1 MRIGYRFKKY
11 SEGVRVRRPDAD
23 DSLVTVRSR
32 PLHHQILA
40 VNAVLVIAAVLAA
53 SVAAQLD
60 LGQLHERRQFLVFVA
75 AILATVLVNGVVL
88 RRRFA
93 PLSQLIATM
102 ERVDLASPGVRADT
116 DGADSADVVRLRD
129 AFNRML
135 DRLEHERGSGAS
147 AVLRAQEAERA
158 RLARDLHDEANQALT
173 GVLLRLQAM
182 AHDAPPA
189 LALELRETQA
199 VATQAMQELLHLARE
214 LRPTALDDHGLE
226 AALRTQVERFGR
238 QAGIEASLDL
248 AAGLDDAMDAD
259 AQLVT
264 YRVVQ
269 EGLSNVAR
277 HAQASEVHVEVR
289 RREGRA
295 VVRVVDDGRG
305 IAPGA
310 PTGLGLAG
318 MRERALLAGG
328 RLTVISA
335 PGAGT
340 TVELTIGETKPSVP
354 PPQPPRTPIVVAA
367 PTR

>member
-1 MRIGYRFKKY
+1 MRGR
-11 SEGVRVRRPDAD
+11 A
-23 DSLVTVRSR
+23 
-32 PLHHQILA
+32 LHHQILA
-40 VNAVLVIAAVLAA
+40 VNAALVVAAVLAA

-60 LGQLHERRQFLVFVA
+60 FSQAPESRQFLVLAA
-75 AILATVLVNGVVL
+75 AILATVLVNGIVL

-93 PLSQLIATM
+93 PLEELTATM
-102 ERVDLASPGVRADT
+102 ERVDLATPGVRASAMA
-116 DGADSADVVRLRD
+116 ADSEDVVRLRE

-135 DRLEHERGSGAS
+135 DRVEQERSAGAS

-182 AHDAPPA
+182 AQGAPPE
-189 LALELRETQA
+189 LAAELRDTQE

-214 LRPTALDDHGLE
+214 LRPTALDDHGLQ

-238 QAGIEASLDL
+238 QARVAATLDL

-269 EGLSNVAR
+269 EALSNVTR
-277 HAQASEVHVEVR
+277 HAHARSVHVEVR
-289 RREGRA
+289 RRDGRA

-305 IAPGA
+305 IDPHAPR
-310 PTGLGLAG
+310 GLGLAG

-328 RLTVISA
+328 SLAVLST
-335 PGAGT
+335 PGVGT
-340 TVELTIGETKPSVP
+340 TVELTIGDRRPSVP
-354 PPQPPRTPIVVAA
+354 PPAPPRHGLIGEAVGS
-367 PTR
+367 

>member
-1 MRIGYRFKKY
+1 MRGR
-11 SEGVRVRRPDAD
+11 A
-23 DSLVTVRSR
+23 
-32 PLHHQILA
+32 LHHQILA
-40 VNAVLVIAAVLAA
+40 VNAALVVAAVLAA

-60 LGQLHERRQFLVFVA
+60 FAEVTESRQFLVLAA
-75 AILATVLVNGVVL
+75 AILATVLVNGIVL

-93 PLSQLIATM
+93 PLEELIATM
-102 ERVDLASPGVRADT
+102 ERVDLATPGVRASAMA
-116 DGADSADVVRLRD
+116 ADSEDVVRLRE

-135 DRLEHERGSGAS
+135 GRVEQERSAGAS

-182 AHDAPPA
+182 MHDAPPE
-189 LALELRETQA
+189 LAAELRDTQE

-214 LRPTALDDHGLE
+214 LRPTALDDHGLQ

-238 QAGIEASLDL
+238 QARIAATLDL

-269 EGLSNVAR
+269 EALSNVAR
-277 HAQASEVHVEVR
+277 HAHARSVHVEVGR
-289 RREGRA
+289 RDGRA
-295 VVRVVDDGRG
+295 VVRIVDDGRG
-305 IAPGA
+305 IDPSAPR
-310 PTGLGLAG
+310 GLGLAG

-328 RLTVISA
+328 SLAVLST
-335 PGAGT
+335 PGLGT
-340 TVELTIGETKPSVP
+340 TVELAIGETRPSVP
-354 PPQPPRTPIVVAA
+354 PPAPPRHPLVVEAVA
-367 PTR
+367 S

>member
-1 MRIGYRFKKY
+1 MYPV
-11 SEGVRVRRPDAD
+11 SMSRRA
-23 DSLVTVRSR
+23 
-32 PLHHQILA
+32 LHQQILA
-40 VNAVLVIAAVLAA
+40 VNAVLVVTAVLAA
-53 SVAAQLD
+53 SVAARLD
-60 LGQLHERRQFLVFVA
+60 LGQSSETRQFLVLIA
-75 AILATVLVNGVVL
+75 AILATVLVNAMVL

-93 PLSQLIATM
+93 PLEELTETM
-102 ERVDLASPGVRADT
+102 ERVDLATPGIRADT
-116 DGADSADVVRLRD
+116 TQADSEDVVRLRE

-135 DRLEHERGSGAS
+135 DRLEQERVAGAS

-182 AHDAPPA
+182 AHDAPPE
-189 LALELRETQA
+189 LARELRETQD

-238 QAGIEASLDL
+238 QAGVVATLDL
-248 AAGLDDAMDAD
+248 AAGLDDAMDAE

-277 HAQASEVHVEVR
+277 HAEARAVHVEVR
-289 RREGRA
+289 RRGGRA

-305 IAPGA
+305 FAPGG

-328 RLTVISA
+328 TLRVMSA
-335 PGAGT
+335 PGFGT
-340 TVELTIGETKPSVP
+340 TVELAIGETRPSVAP
-354 PPQPPRTPIVVAA
+354 PA
-367 PTR
+367 PSRHPLVEALT

>member
-1 MRIGYRFKKY
+1 
-11 SEGVRVRRPDAD
+11 VRN
-23 DSLVTVRSR
+23 R

-53 SVAAQLD
+53 TVAAQLD
-60 LGQLHERRQFLVFVA
+60 LTQLNERRQFMVFIA

-93 PLSQLIATM
+93 PLEELIDTM
-102 ERVDLASPGVRADT
+102 ERVDLATPGIRADT
-116 DGADSADVVRLRD
+116 ASVDSADVVRLRD

-135 DRLEHERGSGAS
+135 DRLEQERSAAAS
-147 AVLRAQEAERA
+147 AVLGAQEAERA

-182 AHDAPPA
+182 THDAPAA
-189 LALELRETQA
+189 LAAELRETQA
-199 VATQAMQELLHLARE
+199 VATQAMEELLRLARE

-226 AALRTQVERFGR
+226 AALRSQVERFGR
-238 QAGIEASLDL
+238 QAGVAASLDL

-269 EGLSNVAR
+269 ESLSNVAR
-277 HAQASEVHVEVR
+277 HAAASRVHVEVR
-289 RREGRA
+289 RRDGRV
-295 VVRVVDDGRG
+295 VVRVVDDGCG
-305 IAPGA
+305 MVPGV
-310 PTGLGLAG
+310 PTGLGLPG

-328 RLTVISA
+328 RVSIVSA
-335 PGAGT
+335 PAQGT
-340 TVELTIGETKPSVP
+340 TVELTIGETSPSVP
-354 PPQPPRTPIVVAA
+354 PPRPPRVPFVEAA
-367 PTR
+367 AR

>member
-1 MRIGYRFKKY
+1 MSPR
-11 SEGVRVRRPDAD
+11 A
-23 DSLVTVRSR
+23 
-32 PLHHQILA
+32 LHHQILA
-40 VNAVLVIAAVLAA
+40 VNAALVMAAVLAA

-60 LGQLHERRQFLVFVA
+60 LSKVPESRQFLVLIA
-75 AILATVLVNGVVL
+75 AILATVLVNAVVL

-93 PLSQLIATM
+93 PLEELIATM
-102 ERVDLASPGVRADT
+102 ERVDLSKPGVRAPAT
-116 DGADSADVVRLRD
+116 QADSEDVVRLRE

-135 DRLEHERGSGAS
+135 GRLEQERTAGAS

-173 GVLLRLQAM
+173 GVLLRLRAM

-189 LALELRETQA
+189 LAEELRETSE
-199 VATQAMQELLHLARE
+199 VATSAMQELLHLARE

-238 QAGIEASLDL
+238 DAGVAASLDL

-259 AQLVT
+259 GQLVT

-269 EGLSNVAR
+269 ESLSNVAR
-277 HAQASEVHVEVR
+277 HAQASRVHVEVR

-295 VVRVVDDGRG
+295 VVRILDDGHGFSDR
-305 IAPGA
+305 APR
-310 PTGLGLAG
+310 GLGLAG

-328 RLTVISA
+328 SLEVRSSPGEGTV
-335 PGAGT
+335 
-340 TVELTIGETKPSVP
+340 VELTIGETRPSIP
-354 PPQPPRTPIVVAA
+354 PPGPARSLVVEALA
-367 PTR
+367 

>member
-1 MRIGYRFKKY
+1 MRGR
-11 SEGVRVRRPDAD
+11 A
-23 DSLVTVRSR
+23 
-32 PLHHQILA
+32 LHHQILA
-40 VNAVLVIAAVLAA
+40 VNAALVVAAVLAA

-60 LGQLHERRQFLVFVA
+60 FAEIAESRQFLVLAA

-93 PLSQLIATM
+93 PLEELIATM
-102 ERVDLASPGVRADT
+102 ERVDLATPGVRASAMT
-116 DGADSADVVRLRD
+116 ADSEDVVRLRE

-135 DRLEHERGSGAS
+135 DRVEQERSAGAS

-182 AHDAPPA
+182 AHDAPPK
-189 LALELRETQA
+189 LAAELRETQE
-199 VATQAMQELLHLARE
+199 VATRAMQELLHLARE

-238 QAGIEASLDL
+238 QARVAATLDL

-259 AQLVT
+259 GQLVT

-269 EGLSNVAR
+269 EALSNVAR
-277 HAQASEVHVEVR
+277 HAQARTVHVEVR
-289 RREGRA
+289 RRDGRA
-295 VVRVVDDGRG
+295 VVRIVDDGRG
-305 IAPGA
+305 IDPRAPR
-310 PTGLGLAG
+310 GLGLAG

-328 RLTVISA
+328 SLAIVSTA
-335 PGAGT
+335 GLGT
-340 TVELTIGETKPSVP
+340 TVELTIGETRPSVP
-354 PPQPPRTPIVVAA
+354 PPVPPRHPLVVE
-367 PTR
+367 PVGS

>member
-1 MRIGYRFKKY
+1 MRGR
-11 SEGVRVRRPDAD
+11 A
-23 DSLVTVRSR
+23 
-32 PLHHQILA
+32 LHHQILA
-40 VNAVLVIAAVLAA
+40 VNAALVVAAVLAA

-60 LGQLHERRQFLVFVA
+60 FAEIPESRQFLVLAA

-93 PLSQLIATM
+93 PLEELIATM
-102 ERVDLASPGVRADT
+102 ERVDLATPGVRASAMA
-116 DGADSADVVRLRD
+116 ADSEDVVRLRE

-135 DRLEHERGSGAS
+135 DRVEQERSAGAS

-182 AHDAPPA
+182 AHGAPPA
-189 LALELRETQA
+189 LTAELRETQE
-199 VATQAMQELLHLARE
+199 VATRAMQELLHLARE

-238 QAGIEASLDL
+238 QARVAASLDL

-269 EGLSNVAR
+269 EALSNVAR
-277 HAQASEVHVEVR
+277 HAHAHTVHVEVR
-289 RREGRA
+289 RRDGRA
-295 VVRVVDDGRG
+295 VVRIVDDGRG
-305 IAPGA
+305 IDPRAPG
-310 PTGLGLAG
+310 GLGLAG

-328 RLTVISA
+328 SLAVVSTA
-335 PGAGT
+335 GAGT
-340 TVELTIGETKPSVP
+340 SVELTIGETGPSVP
-354 PPQPPRTPIVVAA
+354 PPMAPRHPVVVEAV
-367 PTR
+367 RS

>member
-1 MRIGYRFKKY
+1 MRK
-11 SEGVRVRRPDAD
+11 
-23 DSLVTVRSR
+23 R
-32 PLHHQILA
+32 PLSQQILV
-40 VNAVLVIAAVLAA
+40 VNAALVIAAVLAA
-53 SVAAQLD
+53 SAVAQLD
-60 LGQLHERRQFLVFVA
+60 LDHLAQRRQYLVFVA

-93 PLSQLIATM
+93 PLEALIATM
-102 ERVDLASPGVRADT
+102 ERVDFASPGVRADT
-116 DGADSADVVRLRD
+116 AGADSADVVRLRD

-135 DRLEHERGSGAS
+135 DRLEQERSSGAS

-189 LALELRETQA
+189 LAAELRETQA

-248 AAGLDDAMDAD
+248 TAGLDDAMDAD

-277 HAQASEVHVEVR
+277 HAEAGRVHVDVR
-289 RREGRA
+289 RRDGRA
-295 VVRVVDDGRG
+295 LVRIIDDGCG

-328 RLTVISA
+328 QVRVIST
-335 PGAGT
+335 PGSGT
-340 TVELTIGETKPSVP
+340 IVELTIGETRPSVAP
-354 PPQPPRTPIVVAA
+354 PVPPRTPLVVAA
-367 PTR
+367 ALP